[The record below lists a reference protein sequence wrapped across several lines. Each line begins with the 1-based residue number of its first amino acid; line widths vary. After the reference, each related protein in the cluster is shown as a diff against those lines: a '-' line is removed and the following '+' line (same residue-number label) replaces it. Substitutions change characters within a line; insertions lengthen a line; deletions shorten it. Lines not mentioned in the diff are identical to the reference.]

1 MPYVVHPPSR
11 KAHKIA
17 RKIFHIFDLLCVLS
31 RLILSKGAEQ
41 VNILGS
47 WLNLELFEALN
58 LTPNLIY
65 VASNL
70 ALFWGKAAVKFG
82 YKFNSAAKFI
92 AQEANRRR

>member
-1 MPYVVHPPSR
+1 M
-11 KAHKIA
+11 A
-17 RKIFHIFDLLCVLS
+17 
-31 RLILSKGAEQ
+31 Q

-47 WLNLELFEALN
+47 GLNLELFEALN

-82 YKFNSAAKFI
+82 YKFSYAAS
-92 AQEANRRR
+92 

>member
-1 MPYVVHPPSR
+1 
-11 KAHKIA
+11 
-17 RKIFHIFDLLCVLS
+17 L
-31 RLILSKGAEQ
+31 RLILSKGVTQ

-47 WLNLELFEALN
+47 GLNLRLFEALN

-82 YKFNSAAKFI
+82 YKFSYAAKFSMRR
-92 AQEANRRR
+92 ANLRR

>member
-11 KAHKIA
+11 KAHKSG
-17 RKIFHIFDLLCVLS
+17 RKIFRIFDLLCFL
-31 RLILSKGAEQ
+31 RLILSKGTAQ
-41 VNILGS
+41 VNILRLG
-47 WLNLELFEALN
+47 LNLRLCGVLN

-82 YKFNSAAKFI
+82 YKFSYAAKFI